1 MEEVR
6 LDEFRPATAG
16 LDVPLLNPNTSPL
29 GTPELSSSTES
40 SPTRRRRLG
49 SPSLRLSSSE
59 SSPRM
64 SSEEAHQEL
73 QALPK
78 ENVALLRHRLHAISE
93 RYYLELWSENGP
105 ISQITRN
112 VYNGL
117 DNIQTCF
124 PEMWRLYRGSS
135 NGESLRNFLLIFL
148 EDKIN
153 GVPLKIAGNPLEK
166 CFNQN
171 EFQTASRQ
179 LNRQL
184 DYMISYLNLLV
195 NKTVAN
201 ETEMYLD
208 EAQREELQ
216 QYHRQ
221 VIATIP
227 GEQQKKIMAIRQI
240 LLSMTQEQLEQLF
253 VRMADLKPRLFRLYP
268 IIHNKIRD
276 FITRGLIPEGESNVH
291 VIQHLTQLFNGE
303 IDDFTLFNS
312 AYGLAHRQRT
322 QSADYFDDTKTLYNA
337 TNNLIIR
344 VDEKITQANDPN
356 PNSPGNR
363 WNALYRVVND
373 VSSFNKMTAPP
384 RPAAEAQPLD
394 LVHPPV
400 VAAEANDAPILSA
413 TDRPMGSPEFGF
425 DDICDNIEGLSLN
438 IAHLRSQ
445 EGHEAIADNIA
456 SLYRDATDEIL
467 KSLYF
472 SGESQRQLAQYLD
485 IAIPANGMNYLEF
498 SEAIHNRYSSIPM
511 PANSPEYKIE
521 LSQILTRFCDPMHA
535 AHTYDHVKFHAE
547 LIKFTG
553 KFRPKNPLTRLVAC
567 VKAFFTGER
576 GEYTQLREQYRS
588 IKQLET
594 NVIHGEHGFSQIRK
608 AVNAKNA
615 KSTVEKILKT
625 KPHDFIE
632 QPKNSIGLKA
642 LYEQE
647 KQRLEAIEASELS
660 QRLAQR
666 SSYREVTK
674 LAAKM
679 ENPAF
684 AEAASKHRK
693 ATNSRGF
700 FSSKSTI
707 PKMKAQEAE
716 LETLVNIAVE
726 EQTSA
731 FTAKKNKQPLG
742 SLSFSKKTKAELS
755 RFIEQARNL
764 EFKAQVRTH
773 LLENLSPEHRVD
785 NHSDLSESNDIML
798 EPRVNPVF

>member
-6 LDEFRPATAG
+6 FEEYRPAATG
-16 LDVPLLNPNTSPL
+16 LDVPLLPASTSPL
-29 GTPELSSSTES
+29 GTPELSSSNEN
-40 SPTRRRRLG
+40 SPTRKRRLG
-49 SPSLRLSSSE
+49 SPLRLSSSE
-59 SSPRM
+59 NSPRT
-64 SSEEAHQEL
+64 SSEEAAHEL

-93 RYYLELWSENGP
+93 HHYLELWRENGP
-105 ISQITRN
+105 ISQITTN
-112 VYNGL
+112 VYNGAN
-117 DNIQTCF
+117 NIQICF

-135 NGESLRNFLLIFL
+135 NGEYLRNFLLLFL

-153 GVPLKIAGNPLEK
+153 GTPLKIADMPLEN
-166 CFNQN
+166 CFNPD
-171 EFQTASRQ
+171 EYTTVCEQ
-179 LNRQL
+179 LNSQL
-184 DYMISYLNLLV
+184 DYMIRYLNLLV
-195 NKTVAN
+195 NKTVTN

-208 EAQREELQ
+208 EAQREELR
-216 QYHRQ
+216 QYHHE
-221 VIATIP
+221 VIATIS
-227 GEQQKKIMAIRQI
+227 GKKQKKIMAIRHV
-240 LLSMTQEQLEQLF
+240 LLSMTQEQLEQIF
-253 VRMADLKPRLFRLYP
+253 VRMDDLKPKLFRPYP
-268 IIHNKIRD
+268 IIRNKIRD
-276 FITRGLIPEGESNVH
+276 FITRGLIPEGESNE
-291 VIQHLTQLFNGE
+291 HLVNHLSQLFNAE

-344 VDEKITQANDPN
+344 VDEKITQANDPG

-363 WNALYRVVND
+363 WNALYRVIND

-384 RPAAEAQPLD
+384 RAAAEAPPLD

-400 VAAEANDAPILSA
+400 GEAEADVAPVVSVSA
-413 TDRPMGSPEFGF
+413 DRQMGSPEFGF
-425 DDICDNIEGLSLN
+425 DEICENIEGLSLN
-438 IAHLRSQ
+438 IALLESQ
-445 EGHEAIADNIA
+445 EGHEAIADNIS
-456 SLYRDATDEIL
+456 SLYREALDEIL

-472 SGESQRQLAQYLD
+472 TGESQRQLARYLD
-485 IAIPANGMNYLEF
+485 IALPANGMNYLEF
-498 SEAIHNRYSSIPM
+498 SEAIHNRYSSIPL

-521 LSQILTRFCDPMHA
+521 LSQILNRFCAPLHA
-535 AHTYDHVKFHAE
+535 AATYDHTEFHAE

-553 KFRPKNPLTRLVAC
+553 KFRPKNPITRLVAC
-567 VKAFFTGER
+567 IKAVFTGER

-594 NVIHGEHGFSQIRK
+594 NVLHGENGFSQIRK
-608 AVNAKNA
+608 AVTAKNA

-625 KPHDFIE
+625 KPHDFIQ

-647 KQRLEAIEASELS
+647 KHRLEIIEASELS

-666 SSYREVTK
+666 STYREVTK
-674 LAAKM
+674 IAAKM
-679 ENPAF
+679 ENPAY
-684 AEAASKHRK
+684 AEAASKYRK

-716 LETLVNIAVE
+716 LEALVNMTIA
-726 EQTSA
+726 EQTAA

-742 SLSFSKKTKAELS
+742 SLSFSKKTKTELT

-764 EFKAQVRTH
+764 EFKAQVRAH
-773 LLENLSPEHRVD
+773 LLESLSPEHRGYG
-785 NHSDLSESNDIML
+785 HSDIGEANDIL
-798 EPRVNPVF
+798 GDAGSNLVF